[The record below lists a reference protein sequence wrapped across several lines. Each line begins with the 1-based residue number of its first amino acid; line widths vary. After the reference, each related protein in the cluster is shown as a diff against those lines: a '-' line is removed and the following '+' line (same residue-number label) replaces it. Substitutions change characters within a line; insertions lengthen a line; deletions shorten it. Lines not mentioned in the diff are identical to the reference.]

1 MHYTH
6 SFRPAASLIATLALA
21 SVCAAQGALERIS
34 VSSGGGAPNGDSTRG
49 AISADGRFVTF
60 ESGASNLILDDTNSQ
75 TDIFVRDRLLQS
87 TECVSRALSG
97 AVGAGASFAPRM
109 SDDARYVVFLSDAS
123 NLVAGD
129 TNGDTDLFLRDRTT
143 QTTKRIS
150 LFASGAEL
158 ADGVASHP
166 AISADG
172 RLVVFVSEANLAT
185 GAASGGG
192 VWGYDTQTGAL
203 ELLSSS
209 QQALFFPGLASI
221 SADGRYVAY
230 SGRPVGSLPGSGA
243 DQVFVRDRVAG
254 TTTLASVF
262 SSGAAGNNNSRLP
275 SISADGRHIA
285 FWSLATNDAPAG
297 SPAIPRVYVRDLVSG
312 TTRLVSDSVAGSISQ
327 NSSTPP
333 VIAPDGRRVAFHS
346 VGAGLVPG
354 NPLGFADALV
364 RDLATGAL
372 LSAATTSAGV
382 HANGTS
388 RVTDFR
394 ADGALVVFTSDAANL
409 SVGDGNGRQDV
420 FVKELTPLIPVSYCT
435 AQASPLGC
443 TAQLTSTGLA
453 SATLP
458 SPFTLVAQ
466 NLTNQRPATLF
477 YGFAPNAL
485 PFSGGALCVASPLF
499 RTPLQNSSGST
510 IGVDCSGA
518 LAFNFNA
525 LIQSGAAPL
534 LTSGA
539 VVYAQA
545 SYLHGAGER
554 VQSDA
559 LAFTILP

>member
-1 MHYTH
+1 MQHTH
-6 SFRPAASLIATLALA
+6 SLRPATSLIATLALA

-34 VSSGGGAPNGDSTRG
+34 VSSSGGAPNGDSTRG
-49 AISADGRFVTF
+49 AISADGRFVVF
-60 ESGASNLILDDTNSQ
+60 ESFASNLILDDTNSQ

-87 TECVSRALSG
+87 TECVSRTPAG
-97 AVGAGASFAPRM
+97 TVGASASYAPRM

-129 TNGDTDLFLRDRTT
+129 TNGSTDLFLRDRTT

-150 LFASGAEL
+150 LFASGAQL
-158 ADGVASHP
+158 AGGVISHP
-166 AISADG
+166 AISGDG
-172 RLVVFVSEANLAT
+172 RLVVFVCEANLAT
-185 GAASGGG
+185 GAPSGGG
-192 VWGYDTQTGAL
+192 VWGYDTQSGAL
-203 ELLSSS
+203 ELISSP
-209 QQALFFPGLASI
+209 QQALFFPGLASV
-221 SADGRYVAY
+221 SSNGRHVAY
-230 SGRPVGSLPGSGA
+230 SARPVVPGPGA
-243 DQVFVRDRVAG
+243 DQIFVRDRVAG

-262 SSGAAGNNNSRLP
+262 SNGAAGNNDSRLP

-297 SPAIPRVYVRDLVSG
+297 SPVIPRVYVRDLVSG
-312 TTRLVSDSVAGSISQ
+312 TTRLVSDSVAVSVGQ

-364 RDLATGAL
+364 RDLPTDAL
-372 LSAATTSAGV
+372 LSVATTSSGA

-388 RVTDFR
+388 RATDFR
-394 ADGALVVFTSDAANL
+394 ADGTLVVFTSDAANL
-409 SVGDGNGRQDV
+409 SVGDGNGKQDV
-420 FVKELTPLIPVSYCT
+420 FVKELTPLIPTSYCS
-435 AQASPLGC
+435 AQANPLGC

-453 SATLP
+453 SASLP
-458 SPFTLVAQ
+458 SPFTLLAQ

-477 YGFAPNAL
+477 YGFAPNAV
-485 PFSGGALCVASPLF
+485 PFSGGTLCVASPLF
-499 RTPLQNSSGST
+499 RTPLQSTGGSAV
-510 IGVDCSGA
+510 GVDCSG
-518 LAFNFNA
+518 LLTFNFNA

-534 LTSGA
+534 LTPGT

-545 SYLHGAGER
+545 SYAQGAGGR
-554 VQSDA
+554 IQSDA